1 MSFQLQEWERGM
13 QSMLRG
19 PGAARAPLPHMVPP
33 RHRMS
38 AAAALAAPMAAR
50 RGQPQAPELTPT
62 PSMGPSCSTGRLES
76 VGLDLIIPVCSPP
89 VLICRCSLHAG
100 GGLVLEGSELFVG
113 LFAWSCTLSS
123 LPRAAHLLE
132 TR

>member
-19 PGAARAPLPHMVPP
+19 PGAAWAPLPRSVPP

-38 AAAALAAPMAAR
+38 AAATLAAPMAAR
-50 RGQPQAPELTPT
+50 RGQPQTPELTPA
-62 PSMGPSCSTGRLES
+62 PSMGSSCSTGQLEP
-76 VGLDLIIPVCSPP
+76 VGSDLIIPICSPP
-89 VLICRCSLHAG
+89 VQLRQRSLDAG

-113 LFAWSCTLSS
+113 PFERSCALSP
-123 LPRAAHLLE
+123 LPRAAHLPE